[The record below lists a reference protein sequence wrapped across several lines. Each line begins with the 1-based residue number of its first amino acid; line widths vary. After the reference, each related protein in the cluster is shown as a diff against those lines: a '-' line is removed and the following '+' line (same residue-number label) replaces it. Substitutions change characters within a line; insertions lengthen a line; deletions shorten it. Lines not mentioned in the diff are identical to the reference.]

1 MPTAPEQRRW
11 PKRERCGRTWRARCG
26 DGTRLPHQG
35 RVVQPR
41 RQPAVD
47 GAISPARSLSAKRE
61 RAGLWPPS
69 RPKGSVLRWLRARR
83 SAFVRVPNAA
93 FKPDASPSL
102 PFASAPLARPPLSR
116 SRGLFVVSVSLEGK
130 VYCVRVRRCAV
141 RGSPSAL
148 LRARAGVLL
157 VVLAAVVVVV
167 ARSLARSWHMC
178 LARLWLRRT
187 RLCLCLRVCRACVVA
202 SLVLV
207 AM

>member
-1 MPTAPEQRRW
+1 MAAFPPKRIRTALAKGAPERVCSSAQRRYKV
-11 PKRERCGRTWRARCG
+11 PCTARCFASLSPF
-26 DGTRLPHQG
+26 RLSS
-35 RVVQPR
+35 PR
-41 RQPAVD
+41 
-47 GAISPARSLSAKRE
+47 SPA
-61 RAGLWPPS
+61 
-69 RPKGSVLRWLRARR
+69 
-83 SAFVRVPNAA
+83 
-93 FKPDASPSL
+93 
-102 PFASAPLARPPLSR
+102 PLSR

-148 LRARAGVLL
+148 LRARAGVLVL
-157 VVLAAVVVVV
+157 VAVVVVVV
-167 ARSLARSWHMC
+167 ARALARSWHMC